1 MLKEL
6 YTAAMGM
13 MPQQTRLEITS
24 NNIANANT
32 TGYKRI
38 GIFEQNLIEA
48 RNNLQHIKG
57 DAEPGDAPLS
67 QYTDFNLGTLQKTE
81 NPLDLALDQDGFFVV
96 HDDNG
101 EEYFTRGGHFTL
113 SQDGKLVATDGKF
126 LAGENGGPIV
136 IQQQADNAL
145 HNAETAVEIKIHDTG
160 EVFAN
165 NQLVGRIAV
174 VKVDNPQTLER
185 VNGAE
190 FLPGED
196 TNFERISAENIR
208 LKQGYIES
216 SNVNII
222 NEMVQM
228 IGLQR
233 AFEIGQKVITTND
246 GTLDRSIEMGRFA

>member
-1 MLKEL
+1 M
-6 YTAAMGM
+6 
-13 MPQQTRLEITS
+13 
-24 NNIANANT
+24 
-32 TGYKRI
+32 
-38 GIFEQNLIEA
+38 
-48 RNNLQHIKG
+48 
-57 DAEPGDAPLS
+57 
-67 QYTDFNLGTLQKTE
+67 
-81 NPLDLALDQDGFFVV
+81 
-96 HDDNG
+96 
-101 EEYFTRGGHFTL
+101 
-113 SQDGKLVATDGKF
+113 
-126 LAGENGGPIV
+126 
-136 IQQQADNAL
+136 
-145 HNAETAVEIKIHDTG
+145 
-160 EVFAN
+160 
-165 NQLVGRIAV
+165 VGRIAV